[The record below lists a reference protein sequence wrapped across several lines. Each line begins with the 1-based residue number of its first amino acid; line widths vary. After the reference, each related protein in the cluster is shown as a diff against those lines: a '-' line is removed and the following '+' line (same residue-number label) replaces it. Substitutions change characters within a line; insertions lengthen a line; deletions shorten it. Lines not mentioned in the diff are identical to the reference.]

1 MSVSTWVAKG
11 QEARLGH
18 SWHASPV
25 LAAFVSAVAFGF
37 GVGALARWAVPGPDP
52 MPAWLTIFIGLTGSL
67 VGGGMMV
74 ALVGT
79 GTRGDLY
86 FTILASIAV
95 SALLVIAYRRF
106 IQGRPVTGPEAQ
118 RLPTKGFGIPRLRRR
133 LLQMGIDPDSVGRPG
148 GPRPVAP
155 VETTAAE
162 HDVDLERL
170 ENLRK
175 LEDLHDAGLLTDE
188 EFKAKRAALLG
199 ERR

>member
-1 MSVSTWVAKG
+1 
-11 QEARLGH
+11 
-18 SWHASPV
+18 V

-37 GVGALARWAVPGPDP
+37 VVGALARWAVPGPDP

-67 VGGGMMV
+67 VGGGIMI
-74 ALVGT
+74 AAVGT

-86 FTILASIAV
+86 LTIMASITVA
-95 SALLVIAYRRF
+95 ALLVVAYRRF
-106 IQGRPVTGPEAQ
+106 VQGRPAMGPEAQ
-118 RLPTKGFGIPRLRRR
+118 RMPTKGFGIPKLRRR

-148 GPRPVAP
+148 GPRRVAP
-155 VETTAAE
+155 VEPAEE
-162 HDVDLERL
+162 HDADLERL

-188 EFKAKRAALLG
+188 EFQAKRAALLG